1 MTSEMLHPQSQ
12 NITMQ
17 RKHGSDLLA
26 FQSDVGVWA
35 SYHPGDETQT
45 PQVESHPKA
54 TQPSAAI
61 PSPEGSVELSDE
73 EPREQQH
80 CLLRKKRGSCIVAG
94 QVSRVAGES

>member
-26 FQSDVGVWA
+26 SQSDVGVWA
-35 SYHPGDETQT
+35 SYHPGDETRT

-80 CLLRKKRGSCIVAG
+80 CLFRKKEAVASWQVKSAELRG
-94 QVSRVAGES
+94 RV